1 MFLIHVFVRSA
12 GTPVSKHGMRRP
24 SSTVQQQK
32 KEKMRFVVTPALDD
46 SLPNTP
52 VTVRKTSAGPALRK
66 DYQSP
71 GGSHKKFSLG

>member
-1 MFLIHVFVRSA
+1 
-12 GTPVSKHGMRRP
+12 MRRP
-24 SSTVQQQK
+24 SSTVQQK

-52 VTVRKTSAGPALRK
+52 VTVRKTSAGPVLRK
-66 DYQSP
+66 AEYQSP